1 MKLGIQGSYI
11 YVPFIRFDTMI
22 ELLAPAGDLEKLKIA
37 YLYGADAVFIGGQEY
52 SLRARASNFSL
63 DEIKEGALF
72 AHNLGK
78 KLYVTANIIPHDEN
92 YEGLVAYLKGLEEAK
107 VDAIIVASPYILD
120 MAKKHTNLEVHIST
134 QQSVLNHYAVK
145 YFEDKGASRVVL
157 GRELTT
163 SEIKEVTQK
172 SHAEI
177 EVFIHGGMCASY
189 SGRCTLSNTFT
200 LRDANRGGC
209 AHSCRWNYDLY
220 DKSEKI
226 SDDTLF
232 SMSSKDLQSLR
243 FIPSLIDAGVHSL
256 KIEGRMKSIHYIATV
271 VWVYRML
278 IDEYLKTGKVESF
291 EYYEAEIAK
300 AENRLTK
307 EGFLGEFPNKEFQLY
322 NSRSEIPTKT
332 FVGIVLEES
341 GQFIKV
347 EQRNHFK
354 PNDLLEVFGPDK
366 KPVTFVVEEIYD
378 TEMNLLDAARHP
390 RQEVLIKIPFKVSP
404 YDLIRKAND

>member
-1 MKLGIQGSYI
+1 
-11 YVPFIRFDTMI
+11 MI

-63 DEIKEGALF
+63 SEIKEAADF
-72 AHNLGK
+72 AHQLGK

-92 YEGLVAYLKGLEEAK
+92 YEGLIEYLKGLEAANI
-107 VDAIIVASPYILD
+107 DAIIVASPYIVN

-145 YFEDKGASRVVL
+145 YFEDIGASRVVL
-157 GRELTT
+157 GRELNVD
-163 SEIKEVTQK
+163 EIKTIVEK
-172 SHAEI
+172 SQAEI

-209 AHSCRWNYDLY
+209 AHSCRWNYDLF
-220 DKSEKI
+220 DGNEKI
-226 SDDTLF
+226 SDETLF

-256 KIEGRMKSIHYIATV
+256 KIEGRMKSVHYIATV

-278 IDEYLKTGKVESF
+278 IDEYIATGKISDF
-291 EYYEAEIAK
+291 DYYENEISK

-307 EGFLGEFPNKEFQLY
+307 EGFLGEFPNKNYQLY
-322 NSRSEIPTKT
+322 NNRSEIPTKT
-332 FVGIVLEES
+332 FVGIVL
-341 GQFIKV
+341 GPFNDYIKV
-347 EQRNHFK
+347 EQRNHFR
-354 PNDLLEVFGPDK
+354 PEDTLEVFGPGK
-366 KPVTFVVEEIYD
+366 KPRTFKVESIYD

-390 RQEVLIKIPFKVSP
+390 RQEVLIKIPFKVEP

>member
-1 MKLGIQGSYI
+1 
-11 YVPFIRFDTMI
+11 MI

-63 DEIKEGALF
+63 AEIKEAALF
-72 AHNLGK
+72 AHHLGK

-92 YEGLVAYLKGLEEAK
+92 YEGLIEYLKGLEEANI
-107 VDAIIVASPYILD
+107 DAIIVASPYIVE

-145 YFEDKGASRVVL
+145 YFEDIGASRVVL
-157 GRELTT
+157 GRELNAD
-163 SEIKEVTQK
+163 EIKTIVEK
-172 SHAEI
+172 SQAEI

-209 AHSCRWNYDLY
+209 AHSCRWNYDLF
-220 DKSEKI
+220 DGNEKI
-226 SDDTLF
+226 SDETLF

-256 KIEGRMKSIHYIATV
+256 KIEGRMKSVHYIATV

-278 IDEYLKTGKVESF
+278 IDEYIATGKISDF
-291 EYYEAEIAK
+291 DYYENEISK

-307 EGFLGEFPNKEFQLY
+307 EGFLGEFPNKNYQLY
-322 NSRSEIPTKT
+322 NNRSEIPTKT
-332 FVGIVLEES
+332 FVGIVL
-341 GQFIKV
+341 GPFNDYIKV
-347 EQRNHFK
+347 EQRNHFR
-354 PNDLLEVFGPDK
+354 PEDTLEVFGPGK
-366 KPVTFVVEEIYD
+366 KPRTFKVESIYD

-390 RQEVLIKIPFKVSP
+390 RQEVLIKIPFKVEP

>member
-92 YEGLVAYLKGLEEAK
+92 YDGLVDYLKGLEEAK

-243 FIPSLIDAGVHSL
+243 FIPSLIDVGVHSL

-354 PNDLLEVFGPDK
+354 PNDLLEVFGPGK

>member
-1 MKLGIQGSYI
+1 
-11 YVPFIRFDTMI
+11 MI

-63 DEIKEGALF
+63 SEIKEAADF
-72 AHNLGK
+72 AHHLGK

-92 YEGLVAYLKGLEEAK
+92 YEGLVEYLKGLEDANI
-107 VDAIIVASPYILD
+107 DAIIAASPYIVD

-145 YFEDKGASRVVL
+145 YFEDIGASRVVL
-157 GRELTT
+157 GRELNID
-163 SEIKEVTQK
+163 EIKTIVEK
-172 SHAEI
+172 SQAEI

-209 AHSCRWNYDLY
+209 AHSCRWNYDLF
-220 DKSEKI
+220 DGNEKI

-243 FIPSLIDAGVHSL
+243 FIPSLIEAGVHSL
-256 KIEGRMKSIHYIATV
+256 KIEGRMKSVHYIATV

-278 IDEYLKTGKVESF
+278 IDEYIATGKVSDF
-291 EYYEAEIAK
+291 EYYENEIKK

-307 EGFLGEFPNKEFQLY
+307 EGFMGEFPNKNYQLY

-332 FVGIVLEES
+332 FVGIVLEECNDY
-341 GQFIKV
+341 IKV
-347 EQRNHFK
+347 EQRNHFR
-354 PNDLLEVFGPDK
+354 PNDILEVFGPGK
-366 KPVTFVVEEIYD
+366 KPRTFEVKSIYD
-378 TEMNLLDAARHP
+378 TDMNLLDAARHP
-390 RQEVLIKIPFKVSP
+390 RQEVLIKIPFKVEP